1 MKNYYV
7 LGNPVKVGL
16 SHFISAALAHECQL
30 DVIRSVEGVDRANA
44 PATTLSMVEIWTSPL
59 YDAEDVWLRI
69 VAALD
74 AHVVIVQAEI
84 ALTNVQLE

>member
-1 MKNYYV
+1 MKSYYV

-16 SHFISAALAHECQL
+16 SHLIPAALAHESQL
-30 DVIRSVEGVDRANA
+30 DVIRSVDGVDRVDTSASS
-44 PATTLSMVEIWTSPL
+44 LSMIQIWTSPL
-59 YDAEDVWLRI
+59 YDADDVWLRI

-84 ALTNVQLE
+84 ALTNVSME